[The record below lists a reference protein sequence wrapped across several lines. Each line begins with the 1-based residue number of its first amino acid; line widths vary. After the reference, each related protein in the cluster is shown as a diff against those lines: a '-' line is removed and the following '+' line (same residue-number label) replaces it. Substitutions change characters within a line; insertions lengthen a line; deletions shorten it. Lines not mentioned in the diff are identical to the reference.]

1 MAYVFGNPHTK
12 SELKARIA
20 AANNGGHPV
29 FVFEPGVGEV
39 PTDGTV
45 YLEGPHYP
53 KAHTWYA
60 TGTMKNGRL
69 VAVK

>member
-1 MAYVFGNPHTK
+1 MAYVDGNPKTK
-12 SELKARIA
+12 KELKAWLA
-20 AANNGGHPV
+20 EGKQVDV
-29 FVFEPGVGEV
+29 FQPGLGEV